1 MNFIFNSLAE
11 HERCDAQIRSH
22 QARMQSR
29 LHDLEEQA
37 VRERARAKERD
48 LEYTS
53 QTGQLTSQ
61 LHEAAEQ
68 ARRSEEKVECVR
80 SRVQVAESHADGLEE
95 LLGIARAQ
103 VERLRTTVA
112 NTTSEKARQATRA
125 IGEYLL
131 VNCVHHYPRSTLR

>member
-1 MNFIFNSLAE
+1 
-11 HERCDAQIRSH
+11 
-22 QARMQSR
+22 MQSR

-112 NTTSEKARQATRA
+112 NTTSEKARQAARA
-125 IGEYLL
+125 VGEYLL
-131 VNCVHHYPRSTLR
+131 VNCVHQ